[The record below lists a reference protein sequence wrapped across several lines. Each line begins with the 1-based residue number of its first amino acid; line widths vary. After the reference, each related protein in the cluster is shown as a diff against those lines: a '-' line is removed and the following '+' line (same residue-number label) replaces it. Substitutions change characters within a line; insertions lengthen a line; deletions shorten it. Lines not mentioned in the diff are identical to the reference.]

1 MDELTLYT
9 THCPK
14 CSVLEKK
21 LIAKGL
27 SFTTCDNIAEM
38 QKLNIDTVPVLA
50 VNDKLLSFQDAVN
63 YINNVR

>member
-1 MDELTLYT
+1 MDDLTLYT
-9 THCPK
+9 THSPK

-27 SFTTCDNIAEM
+27 SFTTCDNTEQM
-38 QKLNIDTVPVLA
+38 QQLNIDAVPVLA
-50 VNDKLLSFQDAVN
+50 VNDRLLSFQDAVN